1 MEKIRVL
8 IIGEVFYPEEFLIND
23 LALEWEKKGFH
34 VDVLTRVPSYP
45 QGKIPSGF
53 KNKLFQKNDYYGITV
68 YRFPVLLGYQ
78 RSKIIKI
85 LNYLN
90 FVLCGSFISLFV
102 GRNYDHVFI
111 YQTGPLTL
119 ALPGIV
125 IKKIYKKKVTIWTQ
139 DVWPDTVYAYGFK
152 KTKLLEKFLDYLVY
166 FVYTN
171 CDHILVTCEGF
182 IEKIN
187 KYVPEKKID
196 WIPNW
201 SIVQQVRSNTE
212 IKLPGKFNFT
222 FSGNVGKVQNL
233 ENVMLGFAKVSQ
245 RHSYVYLNIVGDG
258 SNLDSLKKLA
268 YDLQLSNVVFHGR
281 QPMSLMHAYFKASD
295 VLIISLSDA
304 DIFRIT
310 IPQKFQAYLSA
321 NKPVMGVIAGEVKDL
336 ILKYEIG
343 KVSEPDHIDSI
354 AAVFEE
360 FIKESKNVAEN
371 FGNKAKKLNDSL
383 FNREKNIL
391 MITSILED
399 QSQMN

>member
-23 LALEWEKKGFH
+23 LALEWKKKGLH

-53 KNKLFQKNDYYGITV
+53 KNKLFQKNDYNGITV
-68 YRFPVLLGYQ
+68 YRFPVILGYQ

-90 FVLCGSFISLFV
+90 FVLCSSLISLFV

-119 ALPGIV
+119 ALPGIF

-152 KTKLLEKFLDYLVY
+152 KTKLLEKILDTLVKFIY
-166 FVYTN
+166 KSMDN
-171 CDHILVTCEGF
+171 ILVTCEGF

-187 KYVPEKKID
+187 MYVPEKKID
-196 WIPNW
+196 WVPNW
-201 SIVQQVRSNTE
+201 SNIKEGNSN
-212 IKLPGKFNFT
+212 IDVKLPGKFNFT
-222 FSGNVGKVQNL
+222 FTGNVGKVQNL
-233 ENVMLGFAKVSQ
+233 ENVILGFSKAFKGSDEVF
-245 RHSYVYLNIVGDG
+245 LNIVGDG
-258 SNLDSLKKLA
+258 SHLEILKKIVTVNEIK
-268 YDLQLSNVVFHGR
+268 NVIFYGR
-281 QPMSLMHAYFKASD
+281 QPLEKMNAYFEASD
-295 VLIISLSDA
+295 VLIISLIDEE
-304 DIFRIT
+304 IFRIT

-321 NKPVMGVIAGEVKDL
+321 NKPIMGVIAGEVKDL
-336 ILKYEIG
+336 VLKYEIG
-343 KVSEPDHIDSI
+343 KVAKPNNIDSI

-360 FIKESKNVAEN
+360 FIKESKVVEDN

-391 MITSILED
+391 KITSILG
-399 QSQMN
+399 